1 MNKATG
7 VNGQALSWAS
17 LLWLLLA
24 EALVLL
30 PLWFNVP
37 LWLLGVWLGCS
48 LWRALLTRQRK
59 AAPGPLIKGA
69 LLAATVAGLYA
80 TVGTV
85 IGLEFAAA
93 LLVAASVLK
102 LLEVS
107 TTRDARVVV
116 MLGFFCLGVGYLF
129 DASLAWALYS
139 LLPLGALL
147 ATLVALEGP
156 AGGRPVSMPLRRAGV
171 MLAQALPLLVL
182 LFVFFPRM
190 GPLWS
195 LPMPGDRARTGLS
208 DTVAPGDIA
217 ELAQSAE
224 LAFRAAFEG
233 PLPPRQALYWR
244 ALTLDRFDGTRW
256 AQSDPGAV
264 RQAAA
269 WQPQGPGY
277 RYRVIEEASGQP
289 WLFMLDTGRLES
301 PGARQGYDFRWQRPR
316 VIDQAYSYEATGW
329 PQAVREPSLSDAAR
343 RQALALPASGNPR
356 SRELAA
362 RLAATSAD
370 PAQRVQAL
378 LRMFNQQDYHYT
390 LRPSPLGSDSIDGFL
405 FDTRR
410 GFCLHYAG
418 ALTFLLRSMQVPAR
432 IVIGYQGGEFNPR
445 GNYLSVRQYDAHAWV
460 EYWVPGRGW
469 ASADP
474 TAAVAPQRVEA
485 GLAEALAADEP
496 FLAAS
501 PFSALRYRQFA
512 WLNELRLGWENLN
525 YGWERWVLGYQE
537 NQQRQWL
544 SQWFAGAADLILP
557 VGGGVTLLIMALL
570 ILKPWRQRLD
580 PQLRQYRAFEK
591 ALGRH
596 GLVRAPAE
604 GPQAFANRAGRMLP
618 EQAGHIQA
626 FTQAFSRLRYGAQP
640 LAREEATAALRAL
653 KRQLPRPKRIQHDRS

>member
-1 MNKATG
+1 MKHSPPVKAP
-7 VNGQALSWAS
+7 VLSWPG
-17 LLWLLLA
+17 LLWLLGA
-24 EALVLL
+24 EALVMV
-30 PLWFNVP
+30 PLWLNVP
-37 LWLLGVWLGCS
+37 LWLLGLWLGCS
-48 LWRALLTRQRK
+48 LWRAWLSRRRK
-59 AAPGPLIKGA
+59 ASPGWLVKGA
-69 LLAATVAGLYA
+69 LLSATVAGLYVS
-80 TVGTV
+80 VGTV

-102 LLEVS
+102 LLEVN

-139 LLPLGALL
+139 LLPLSALL
-147 ATLVALEGP
+147 ATLVALESPPGP
-156 AGGRPVSMPLRRAGV
+156 ALMPLRRAGG
-171 MLAQALPLLVL
+171 MLAQALPLLVV

-208 DTVAPGDIA
+208 DTVTPGDIA

-224 LAFRAAFEG
+224 LAFRAAFDG

-256 AQSDPGAV
+256 TQSDPGAV
-264 RQAAA
+264 RQPAA
-269 WQPQGPGY
+269 WQPQGTAY

-289 WLFMLDTGRLES
+289 WLFMLDTGRLEGA
-301 PGARQGYDFRWQRPR
+301 GARQGYDFRWQRPR
-316 VIDQAYSYEATGW
+316 VIDQAYSYEASGW
-329 PQAVREPSLSDAAR
+329 PQAVREPGLSEAAR
-343 RQALALPASGNPR
+343 RQALALPAGGNPR

-362 RLAATSAD
+362 SLAASTAD
-370 PAQRVQAL
+370 PAQRVRAV
-378 LRMFNQQDYHYT
+378 LRLFNQQDYHYT

-418 ALTFLLRSMQVPAR
+418 ALTFLLRSMGVPAR

-460 EYWVPGRGW
+460 EYWAPGTGW

-501 PFSALRYRQFA
+501 PFSALRYRNFA
-512 WLNELRLGWENLN
+512 WLNDLRLGWENLN

-544 SQWFAGAADLILP
+544 SQWFAGAVDWLLP
-557 VGGGVTLLIMALL
+557 VGGGATLLIMALA
-570 ILKPWRQRLD
+570 ILRPWQQRLD

-591 ALGRH
+591 ALRRH

-604 GPQAFANRAGRMLP
+604 GPQAFATRASQVLP
-618 EQAGHIQA
+618 AQAPYIQA
-626 FTQAFSRLRYGAQP
+626 FTQAFSRQRYGAEPMAGQ
-640 LAREEATAALRAL
+640 EALAALRAL
-653 KRQLPRPKRIQHDRS
+653 KRQLPRLRHSQHDRS